1 MTLKVS
7 INGTLYDKE
16 DAKISVYDHGLLYG
30 DGVFEGLRVYGGKVF
45 RLPEHLERLWNSA
58 KAIWLEIPVTPES
71 LAQAVNETVAVNGIE
86 DGYVRLVVTR
96 GVGTLGLDPNH
107 CRSPQIIIIADT
119 ITLYPREY
127 YEKGLHIVTVSTM
140 RNHPAALSPRIK
152 SLNYLNNILAK
163 IEGMQAGCVEALM
176 LNQKGEV
183 AECTGDNIFLVRKGE
198 LLTPSVE
205 AGILEGIT
213 RAVVIE
219 LAREQNVPV
228 REMPLTKHDVYIAD
242 ECFLTGSA
250 AEIVPV
256 TKVDSRK
263 IGAGVPGPITLQLLD
278 RFHDVTRQ

>member
-1 MTLKVS
+1 LTAWASASGVT
-7 INGTLYDKE
+7 G
-16 DAKISVYDHGLLYG
+16 IS
-30 DGVFEGLRVYGGKVF
+30 
-45 RLPEHLERLWNSA
+45 S
-58 KAIWLEIPVTPES
+58 
-71 LAQAVNETVAVNGIE
+71 
-86 DGYVRLVVTR
+86 
-96 GVGTLGLDPNH
+96 H
-107 CRSPQIIIIADT
+107 CRSPEIIIIADT

-219 LAREQNVPV
+219 LAREQRIPV

-263 IGAGVPGPITLQLLD
+263 IGAGVPGPITLRLLD
-278 RFHDVTRQ
+278 RFHEVTRQ